1 MNKKQSQASDVNKN
15 GQGAPSSLA
24 LLENEDH
31 ATLVRYYH
39 QMLFLRH
46 FEEKAAEMYSKA
58 RIGGYCH
65 LNLGEEATVIGFCEG
80 LDPDDYVYTNYREHG
95 YALNRGITPNA
106 VMAELFGKETGCAH
120 GRGGSMH
127 MFDAE
132 RHFMGGYGIVGGQL
146 PLATGAAFALAYRN
160 SRLIA
165 ACQMGDGATN
175 GGPFHESLN
184 MAKIYRLPIIF
195 FIVNNGYGMGLAT
208 DKGSAVG
215 ELYRK
220 GCAYDINS
228 VRVDGNDVLAVR
240 DAMRAAAKLARD
252 EHEPSLIEAVSFRF
266 RGHSVIDPD
275 RYRNREEVE
284 RGRANDP
291 IFTFAKRL
299 LDAGLLDDA
308 RLAQI
313 EDQVLQEVDAAVQFA
328 EESPFPS
335 VDGLLDFIYA
345 PDNAQVGGR

>member
-1 MNKKQSQASDVNKN
+1 MNKKQSQASDANKN
-15 GQGAPSSLA
+15 GQGAPSSLV

-31 ATLVRYYH
+31 ATLIRYYR

-95 YALNRGITPNA
+95 YALNRGITPEA

-184 MAKIYRLPIIF
+184 MAKIYHLPIIF

-240 DAMRAAAKLARD
+240 DAMRAAAKLARE

-291 IFTFAKRL
+291 ILTFARRL

-313 EDQVLQEVDAAVQFA
+313 EDQVQQEVEAAVQFA

-345 PDNAQVGGR
+345 PDDAQVGGR